1 MAEPAPSRRTSPTK
15 RAILDAA
22 LELASARGIT
32 GTSMD
37 DVAQLAGVA
46 KGSLY
51 YNFSSKDRLFEVLL
65 EEGIVAVAARLS
77 ARSAG
82 LSGREALRAL
92 VDGVITLTQENTEFA
107 KLMAAELFRMDRS
120 WQQSFAALRHEVLE
134 LFATAL
140 DAAAAAGDG
149 AGSAPTPRPARLIGA
164 AGVFGAS
171 LLAGLEWLVFEP
183 TLPRETVVEAVLEQ
197 LSLGGER

>member
-1 MAEPAPSRRTSPTK
+1 MAEPAPTRRTSPTK

-77 ARSAG
+77 ERSAG
-82 LSGREALRAL
+82 LSGQEALRAL
-92 VDGVITLTQENTEFA
+92 VAGVITLTQENTEFA

-120 WQQSFAALRHEVLE
+120 WQQSFAALRHEVLG

-140 DAAAAAGDG
+140 DAAAVENG
-149 AGSAPTPRPARLIGA
+149 AGSASTPRPARLIGA

-183 TLPRETVVEAVLEQ
+183 DLPRETVVEAVLAQ
-197 LSLGGER
+197 LSLSGER

>member
-77 ARSAG
+77 ERSAG
-82 LSGREALRAL
+82 LAGREALRAL

-120 WQQSFAALRHEVLE
+120 WQQSFAALRHEVLG

-140 DAAAAAGDG
+140 DVAAGDG
-149 AGSAPTPRPARLIGA
+149 TGSAPTPRPARLIGA

-183 TLPRETVVEAVLEQ
+183 DLPRETVVEAVLEQ